1 MRWPLSICALLLFA
15 FPVCAQPAAVGR
27 LVAVTGEVWID
38 AFGADDFL
46 PALENEVVYG
56 NSVIRVGDGHA
67 ALIAGSRR
75 TELAIHSPA
84 AAADVAESGPK
95 PSVGWFGG
103 LIASLRGRAEVEES
117 VALGT
122 RAAPAAAR
130 SDPLFMTDDE
140 ALLIEARVFIE
151 QGDYTTALDRL
162 DDVLDPYYASDVAG
176 EIHALTGAAHFGL
189 RRYQQAIEPLQRA
202 LSENLDSLPG
212 TRPMP
217 QPEFERMLLQLS
229 SALYVVG
236 DKDAAWQPL
245 TILTGTAGQTV
256 AYDYG
261 LLLQARIL
269 AENGR
274 SAEACAHLRLAK
286 EHDPPPQVTDALESQ
301 SRALS
306 CR

>member
-1 MRWPLSICALLLFA
+1 MPQRNQGLTVSDLASAKAIPEEVLRSFGVTDG
-15 FPVCAQPAAVGR
+15 FSGVGS
-27 LVAVTGEVWID
+27 
-38 AFGADDFL
+38 
-46 PALENEVVYG
+46 N
-56 NSVIRVGDGHA
+56 
-67 ALIAGSRR
+67 RR
-75 TELAIHSPA
+75 
-84 AAADVAESGPK
+84 
-95 PSVGWFGG
+95 PSVD
-103 LIASLRGRAEVEES
+103 I
-117 VALGT
+117 
-122 RAAPAAAR
+122 
-130 SDPLFMTDDE
+130 
-140 ALLIEARVFIE
+140 
-151 QGDYTTALDRL
+151 
-162 DDVLDPYYASDVAG
+162 PYSDVAG

-245 TILTGTAGQTV
+245 TLLTGTAGQTV